1 MCNFI
6 LFILVCRENAIR
18 LEENEKREKELR
30 NKIIEE
36 AIDFK
41 NAFYEKRK
49 LQIDSKR
56 DSNRE
61 KEKVKILVLCSDFAL
76 FILNFIFLYE
86 IHMAYS
92 SGAGVL
98 G

>member
-1 MCNFI
+1 MA
-6 LFILVCRENAIR
+6 CRENAIR

-49 LQIDSKR
+49 LQIDAKR
-56 DSNRE
+56 DTNRE
-61 KEKVKILVLCSDFAL
+61 KEKVEVMELVIVFLHNL
-76 FILNFIFLYE
+76 FLTL
-86 IHMAYS
+86 S
-92 SGAGVL
+92 SSTKVI
-98 G
+98 